1 MIIGQHSVNP
11 KRIITASYSPAQGT
25 YNLFKISYR
34 IGGEIVDLSQLGT
47 EQDCKKWLRQVDKVI
62 KYQIMNDISEREESE
77 NAIGSPIGFAPQGE
91 YEDE

>member
-11 KRIITASYSPAQGT
+11 KRIITASYSPAQGE
-25 YNLFKISYR
+25 YNLFKIGYR
-34 IGGEIVDLSQLGT
+34 VGGEIIDLSQLGT
-47 EQDCKKWLRQVDKVI
+47 EKDCKKWLRQIDRVI
-62 KYQIMNDISEREESE
+62 NYQIMNDVSEKEESE

>member
-34 IGGEIVDLSQLGT
+34 IGGEIVT
-47 EQDCKKWLRQVDKVI
+47 EQDCKK
-62 KYQIMNDISEREESE
+62 M
-77 NAIGSPIGFAPQGE
+77 A
-91 YEDE
+91 